1 MAKINLTDLTFEQLE
16 NEIISLKEPSYRA
29 EQIFISVHK
38 KNNRS
43 VNEITSVPVSLRD
56 KLNEKFIIPGLVNS
70 KITDSANSVTRKFLF
85 ETDSPDPGQR
95 NFIESVLI
103 SEKGRETVC
112 ISTQSGCNVGC
123 GFCAT
128 GKMGFKKNLSVS
140 EIVSQI
146 YEVKRL
152 SGKEPTNIVYMGMG
166 EPFLN
171 YENMLNSL
179 KILTHPS
186 GFALSS
192 NRITVSTVG
201 FTGKIKKFADDLTA
215 PGNSSVKNVK
225 LALSLHSTDNGF
237 REKIIPTS
245 VRNTLQDIY
254 KEISYFYQKTRNK
267 VTYEYI
273 HFENLND
280 TENDI
285 KRIARL
291 LRMIPSNLNVIP
303 FHKID
308 FELEKPLDV
317 FNNKQDT
324 KNLLSNEKL
333 NDFIDKLKNEK
344 VIVNLRSSSGSDI
357 NAACG
362 QLSFN
367 QEKISGTE
375 YKPIS

>member
-1 MAKINLTDLTFEQLE
+1 MTKINLTDLNFEQLE
-16 NEIISLKEPSYRA
+16 KEITFLSEPLYRA
-29 EQIFISVHK
+29 EQIFTSVHK
-38 KNNRS
+38 KNVKS
-43 VNEITSVPVSLRD
+43 INEIAAIPASLKE
-56 KLNEKFIIPGLVNS
+56 KLGRNYFILNLINA

-85 ETDSPDPGQR
+85 ETDSADSGQK

-123 GFCAT
+123 EFCAT

-140 EIVSQI
+140 EIISQI
-146 YEVKRL
+146 YEVKKL
-152 SGKEPTNIVYMGMG
+152 SGKNPSNIVYMGMG

-171 YENMLNSL
+171 YDNMLNSL

-186 GFALSS
+186 GFGLSS
-192 NRITVSTVG
+192 KRITVSTVG
-201 FTGKIKKFADDLTA
+201 FMGKIKKFADDLTS
-215 PGNSSVKNVK
+215 PENSSIKNVK
-225 LALSLHSTDNGF
+225 LALSLHSTNNGF

-245 VRNTLQDIY
+245 AKNTLQEIY
-254 KEISYFYQKTRNK
+254 KEISYFYQKTKNK

-273 HFENLND
+273 YFEDLND
-280 TENDI
+280 TDNDV

-291 LRMIPSNLNVIP
+291 LRMVPSNLNIIP

-308 FELEKPLDV
+308 FELQKPLDA

-324 KNLLSNEKL
+324 KKLLSNKKL
-333 NDFIDKLKNEK
+333 FDFIDKLKNEK

-362 QLSFN
+362 QLSVDQQRIQN
-367 QEKISGTE
+367 SL
-375 YKPIS
+375 